1 MTALDHRST
10 PQVVGRPAHDTP
22 LLRQVRA
29 EWAPLLAEIGA
40 GALQRELDGELPV
53 DAVRRLKETGFGAVR
68 VPVEHGGRGATLVE
82 LTQLWIELAAV
93 DANLPQA
100 LRGHFALVEDR
111 LWQHARGSDQRVWL
125 DRFAAGEIAGNAW
138 SEVGG
143 TAIDTQRTRLD
154 RLPDGSFRLD
164 GTKYYTT
171 GSIFA
176 EWADVYVR
184 VLNRDAPDEADD
196 EFAIAIV
203 DTRGAGVTVVDDWN
217 GFGQRGTG
225 SGTTTFENVR
235 VPAAHVLPFAE
246 RFPYQTGLYQLNLLA
261 TLVGIG
267 RAALA
272 DVVEQVR
279 GRTRNYSHA
288 NAPRVRDD
296 AQVLARIGDIA
307 AAVYAAEAATI
318 RAAASLQLVADRP
331 TAHPEHVAAGVEVS
345 EIETAVRAGRRHRP
359 GPAGHER
366 PVRRARRLGH
376 RAAAGPGPPLAQRPD
391 GLVPQPPHPEVA
403 GRRRARGQRDA
414 AAVRLGD
421 RWHPSSPGV
430 ARRSPRRHGRK
441 LTGYAPAPRGGDRW
455 GPADMAGPTCHPLAI
470 SARCVVGITDGR
482 CYSLSTR
489 SIEIKD
495 MR

>member
-307 AAVYAAEAATI
+307 AAVYAAEATTI

-345 EIETAVRAGRRHRP
+345 EIETASAQVIVTDLVLRVTSDLFDALGASATARPLGLDRHWRNARTVSSHNPRILKSRVVGAHAVNGTPPPYAWAIGGTRRRQEWP
-359 GPAGHER
+359 DG
-366 PVRRARRLGH
+366 
-376 RAAAGPGPPLAQRPD
+376 RPD
-391 GLVPQPPHPEVA
+391 V
-403 GRRRARGQRDA
+403 
-414 AAVRLGD
+414 
-421 RWHPSSPGV
+421 
-430 ARRSPRRHGRK
+430 
-441 LTGYAPAPRGGDRW
+441 TGA
-455 GPADMAGPTCHPLAI
+455 
-470 SARCVVGITDGR
+470 S
-482 CYSLSTR
+482 
-489 SIEIKD
+489 
-495 MR
+495 